1 MQIKEETKM
10 RNIAR
15 RRAVRKQVKRE
26 LKGIVTGCLKML
38 VKNYLHRYG
47 RPLGCWGTNTK
58 SLVWDK

>member
-1 MQIKEETKM
+1 M

-26 LKGIVTGCLKML
+26 LKGIGAGCLKML